1 MNRRAVSR
9 LFAACFVSA
18 VVSGQQRPA
27 PASRASPVL
36 PPVTFENVAE
46 STGLVFQHTNGAS
59 PAKHIAETMGSGGLF
74 FDFDGDGWLDVFLVD
89 GGSLIEP
96 AVAPRARHRLFRNR
110 GGGRFE
116 DVTAAAGL
124 AAGGY
129 GMGACAADYDNDT
142 RVDLFVTHVGPN
154 VLYHNDGDG
163 RFSDRTRVA
172 GVGADTL
179 SSSCA
184 FADVDGDGDLDLFVV
199 TYVDARGPVKACG
212 NGRIRAYCRP
222 DVFKGVSD
230 LLYRNNGDGTFTDV
244 TGPAGVAGPDGK
256 GLGVV
261 AGDIDDDGRPDVFV
275 ANDLTPNFL
284 YRSQGAGVF
293 REAALLAGVA
303 VAADGKVRAGM
314 GTDLGDYNGD
324 GRLDLVVT
332 NFEFE
337 AHNLFKNLGGG
348 LFADASYES
357 GVAVATLPFLGFGV
371 AFFDADNDGDLDL
384 AIANGHVLD
393 NTSLFRISS
402 QYAQRN
408 LLLLNDGRGS
418 FRDAGPSAGSGFAL
432 QKVSRTLVAGDV
444 DNDGDLDLLVTN
456 NGQTADL
463 LRNDGGNRQGALT
476 VRLVGRESNRDGVG
490 ARVRAVVGDRT
501 LVREIKAGS
510 SYLGQGDMR
519 AHFGIGNAARV
530 DTLEVRWSGGRT
542 DSVNAVAGGQF
553 VTITEGLGIT
563 NRTPYAVR

>member
-1 MNRRAVSR
+1 
-9 LFAACFVSA
+9 
-18 VVSGQQRPA
+18 
-27 PASRASPVL
+27 
-36 PPVTFENVAE
+36 
-46 STGLVFQHTNGAS
+46 
-59 PAKHIAETMGSGGLF
+59 
-74 FDFDGDGWLDVFLVD
+74 
-89 GGSLIEP
+89 
-96 AVAPRARHRLFRNR
+96 
-110 GGGRFE
+110 
-116 DVTAAAGL
+116 
-124 AAGGY
+124 
-129 GMGACAADYDNDT
+129 MGACAADYDNDG
-142 RVDLFVTHVGPN
+142 RGDLYVTHVGPN

-163 RFSDRTRVA
+163 RFSDRTRTA
-172 GVGADTL
+172 GVGGDTL

-184 FADVDGDGDLDLFVV
+184 FADVDADGDLDLFVV
-199 TYVDARGPVKACG
+199 TYVDARGPIKACG

-244 TGPAGVAGPDGK
+244 TGTSGTAGPDGK

-284 YRSQGAGVF
+284 YRGQRGGVF
-293 REAALLAGVA
+293 RETALLAGVA

-371 AFFDADNDGDLDL
+371 TFFDADNDTDLDL

-393 NTSLFRISS
+393 NTSLFRASS

-408 LLLLNDGRGS
+408 LLLLNDGRG
-418 FRDAGPSAGSGFAL
+418 FFKDAGPSAGPGFAI
-432 QKVSRTLVAGDV
+432 QKVSRTLVAGDI

-463 LRNDGGNRQGALT
+463 LRNDGGDRRRSLT
-476 VRLVGRESNRDGVG
+476 VRLMGRESNRDGVG
-490 ARVRAVVGDRT
+490 ARVTAMTGGRT

-519 AHFGIGNAARV
+519 AHFGTGDAARV
-530 DTLEVRWSGGRT
+530 DRLEVRWPSGRT
-542 DSVNAVAGGQF
+542 DAVDAVAAGQI

-563 NRTPYAVR
+563 DRTPYGGR